1 MTKGRE
7 LENRSWYDTF
17 YADGGWAR
25 NIQAEVQRL
34 KSLLFDKIDLA
45 LGRHVIDIGCGMGVQ
60 AEAIRQIGYKV
71 TGVDFSESGI
81 AAAKRD
87 FPQVSFVRNDAADL
101 DYRDDHFDM
110 VFLHG
115 MSWYH
120 YELDDVCLQRTKEFA
135 RMVKPGGYIALLIQT
150 DFSGGRNPD
159 SGVRFNKL
167 SAYKRIFSQLGEI
180 VLCTDWDG
188 ISLTDDKQAVG
199 KRNIVIVAQ
208 KQEPKPEPKKTQTKT
223 AKKQKS
229 MVDTDDNSR

>member
-1 MTKGRE
+1 MRKSDA
-7 LENRSWYDTF
+7 ENKLWYDQF
-17 YADGGWAR
+17 YGTGGWM
-25 NIQAEVQRL
+25 QEVDEYRHRL
-34 KSLLFDKIDLA
+34 KLVLFDKLDFV
-45 LGRHVIDIGCGMGVQ
+45 RSSHVLDIGCGMGVQ
-60 AEAIRQIGYKV
+60 AEAIRQLGYQV
-71 TGVDFSESGI
+71 TGVDFSEAGI

-120 YELDDVCLQRTKEFA
+120 YELDNVCLQRSKEFA

-167 SAYKRIFSQLGEI
+167 SAYKRIFSKLGKI

-188 ISLTDDKQAVG
+188 TPLTDDKQAVG
-199 KRNIVIVAQ
+199 KNNIVIVAQ
-208 KQEPKPEPKKTQTKT
+208 KPKPKPKPKKKKTPTK
-223 AKKQKS
+223 KR
-229 MVDTDDNSR
+229 VDTDDNSR